1 MRIRQGQNGC
11 ILNTVEINLSGMKM
25 ARDIRIIGT
34 HLMNMNLS
42 HSLETRDSDSTQRL
56 MK

>member
-1 MRIRQGQNGC
+1 MRIRQGQNGY
-11 ILNTVEINLSGMKM
+11 ILNTVGINLSGRKM

-42 HSLETRDSDSTQRL
+42 HSLETQDSDSTQRL

>member
-1 MRIRQGQNGC
+1 MRIRQGQSGYL
-11 ILNTVEINLSGMKM
+11 LNTVEINLSGRKM

-42 HSLETRDSDSTQRL
+42 HSLETHTQRL